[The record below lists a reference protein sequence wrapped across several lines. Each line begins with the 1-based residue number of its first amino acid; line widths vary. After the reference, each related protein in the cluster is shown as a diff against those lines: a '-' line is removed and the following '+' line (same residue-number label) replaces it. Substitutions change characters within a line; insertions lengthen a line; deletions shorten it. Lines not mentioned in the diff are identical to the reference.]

1 MHKVGTR
8 RYILLQVSRYIFM
21 SVLSNHRSCT
31 YLRYFF
37 YSATAAL
44 TLDTRIPS
52 EAAPP
57 APQPHHPQSHTQL
70 RYLHQ
75 TRICQPPFSTCQL
88 HPFACH
94 KNYNI
99 HLLSTYLP
107 YPTHTSDNN
116 DNNTMALY
124 DNPAVVLALRL
135 IQAAFAIIVL
145 GTSAFGMHACM
156 MRPINHIANSATLV
170 RDSRTLVE

>member
-31 YLRYFF
+31 YLRYF

-70 RYLHQ
+70 SYLHQ

-88 HPFACH
+88 NPFACH
-94 KNYNI
+94 KNYS
-99 HLLSTYLP
+99 LPGTLTFYLP
-107 YPTHTSDNN
+107 TLPYTHKQQQRQQHHGLVRQPRCRPRITPDSSSLCHYRSGNLCIRY
-116 DNNTMALY
+116 ACLY
-124 DNPAVVLALRL
+124 DETNK
-135 IQAAFAIIVL
+135 
-145 GTSAFGMHACM
+145 SH
-156 MRPINHIANSATLV
+156 S
-170 RDSRTLVE
+170 